1 MERVE
6 RIRIKKADID
16 VLDFMLSK
24 IVNNGR
30 MEYTYLAEIGI
41 IKKDENKIEAKS
53 KYLYYAPI
61 LLEYCGETHGWQND
75 YTVDI
80 DVRSLNFYKNGG
92 FKGAY
97 KRQTE
102 ESIRSII
109 TTFVPIII
117 SIIALS
123 ATLYQ
128 CGDSRNNELEIY
140 KTNNRLD
147 SINVKIKGLEYVVSP
162 SLDSMQN
169 IWNQEKQSP

>member
-1 MERVE
+1 MEIE
-6 RIRIKKADID
+6 RIRIKKSDIE
-16 VLDFMLSK
+16 VLDFILDKMVS
-24 IVNNGR
+24 NGR
-30 MEYTYLAEIGI
+30 IDEVDLVDNGCIE
-41 IKKDENKIEAKS
+41 KDIPQLERRRR
-53 KYLYYAPI
+53 YLYYVPI
-61 LLEYCGETHGWQND
+61 LNEYCGVSHGIENG
-75 YTVDI
+75 YTVDLDTRTI
-80 DVRSLNFYKNGG
+80 NFYRNGG
-92 FKGAY
+92 FEGAY
-97 KRQTE
+97 KRQIKK
-102 ESIRSII
+102 SIRSII

-128 CGDSRNNELEIY
+128 CGYSRNNELEIY